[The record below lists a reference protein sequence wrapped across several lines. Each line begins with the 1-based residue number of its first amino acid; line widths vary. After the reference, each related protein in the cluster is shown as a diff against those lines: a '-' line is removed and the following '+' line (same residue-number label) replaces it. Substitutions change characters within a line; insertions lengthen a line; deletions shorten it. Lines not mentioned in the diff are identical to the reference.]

1 MYSTEVNGEV
11 MEFGTSG
18 WLYQSNKLMYDRG
31 TNTLWH
37 QFLGEPVIG
46 ELVGSGITLDLLPVT
61 LTIWSDWVSAHPDTT
76 VLDVETGV
84 YPARAYLPESDA
96 ESTYAAYRHSKDTM
110 FPVTERSEVLPTKSR
125 VFGLTFNGQARAYP
139 QEILSRQPVIND
151 SLGGGDLVV
160 VTPDGGGSRAYQ
172 RNDRRFLKME
182 IGEGGSS
189 ELILVDEKGISWKMG
204 EDALVNASDPSMR
217 LSRLPGRSSFWFG
230 WYAFYPGTEVYGL
243 SP

>member
-1 MYSTEVNGEV
+1 

-46 ELVGSGITLDLLPVT
+46 ELVGSGITLDIIPNT
-61 LTIWSDWVSAHPDTT
+61 LTTWSDWVSAHPDTT

-84 YPARAYLPESDA
+84 YPATAYLPEGDSG
-96 ESTYAAYRHSKDTM
+96 SIYASYRSSEGTM
-110 FPVTERSEVLPTKSR
+110 FPVPERSEALPTKSR

-139 QEILSRQPVIND
+139 QEILDQQPVIND
-151 SLGGGDLVV
+151 SLGGGALVV
-160 VTPDGGGSRAYQ
+160 VTPEGGGPRAYQ
-172 RNDRRFLKME
+172 RDDRNFLTVDK
-182 IGEGGSS
+182 GEDGSS
-189 ELILVDEKGISWKMG
+189 ELILVDDKGISWKLG
-204 EDALVNASDPSMR
+204 EDALVSASDPSMR

-230 WYAFYPGTEVYGL
+230 WYAFYPGTEVYNPGL
-243 SP
+243 